1 MDYSRI
7 EDTRE
12 APEYSEN
19 YCGNCEQY
27 CHIDDQVSLLEI
39 DRKYGMKQIS
49 VCAECEQNIIFLE
62 WSNFEVKYEEHKG
75 IVELLWTPE
84 ENYE

>member
-1 MDYSRI
+1 MNDSRI

-19 YCGNCEQY
+19 YCGKCGKY

-49 VCAECEQNIIFLE
+49 VCEECEAEIINME
-62 WSNFEVKYEEHKG
+62 VENCKVKYQEHIGIIEQLFEE
-75 IVELLWTPE
+75 E
-84 ENYE
+84 